1 MKGNENILIRLL
13 SDASTRYIIPLYQ
26 RNYDWQEQQCRQLF
40 DDLVALHNT
49 SDRQNHFF
57 GSIVSR
63 QQKLSSQE
71 IYLID
76 GQQRITT
83 ISILLIAL
91 YKAAKAGDIIYEN
104 EITLKK
110 IWNKYLV
117 DEYLE
122 TERKVKLKPI
132 KNDMAAFDA
141 LIFKESKEYII
152 NSNVTR
158 NFLLFY
164 EWITQSGLTVEQILT
179 SIEKLIVIDIRL
191 DESDDPQLIFE
202 SLNSTG
208 LDLSEAD
215 KIRNYLLMSLQP
227 QEQEYFYNEYWNKIE
242 ELTEYKPTMF
252 IRDYLTIKTRV
263 ICKIENLYTFFK
275 SYVKNS
281 YLTRQELLADM
292 LPYAEYNYTILH
304 SKTNNIRL
312 NKILTHLSVI
322 DSTIGQPFYI
332 DFLKYATES
341 SITDIEV
348 IKVFGLIEN
357 YWARRII
364 CNAPTNA
371 INKVFSTLHY
381 DVLRIIEKQR
391 KINQNENINYYDVLV
406 YFLLQKRG
414 SAYFPTD
421 NDIKESFPTRQI
433 YYIPMSYKYF
443 LFERMENAD
452 NVEEIDVVK
461 QMQEGTATIE
471 HIMPQTL
478 TPEWKQDL
486 GTEAELIHERYLHT
500 FANLTLTGYNTNY
513 SNHPFIEKKNGYT
526 DKRGNVV
533 YGFKDSSYHLNN
545 YLKTCNKW
553 SETEILE
560 RQKILLEKFLYIWA
574 MPKTDFEAKE
584 LVERVSYDP
593 EESDYL
599 TGRYIY
605 SFSYKGLNQRVGSW
619 KEMLGTLCAM
629 LFREHNVIINQL
641 CAENIYLHNHDS
653 EANNYWRFADNCWVW
668 CSNSTKEK
676 MNIIKKILNAV
687 NAEYSDLEFEL
698 WPQTVINNNEEQ
710 V

>member
-1 MKGNENILIRLL
+1 MKGTENLLIRLI
-13 SDASTRYIIPLYQ
+13 SDSSTRYIIPLYQ

-40 DDLVALHNT
+40 DDLVTLHNASERT
-49 SDRQNHFF
+49 NHFF

-63 QQKLSSQE
+63 QQRLSSQE

-91 YKAAKAGDIIYEN
+91 YKAANAGAIAYEN

-117 DEYLE
+117 DEYLQ

-141 LIFKESKEYII
+141 LLFKEPKEYIEK
-152 NSNVTR
+152 SNVTR
-158 NFLLFY
+158 NYLLFY
-164 EWITQSGLTVEQILT
+164 EWVTKSGLTAEQVLA
-179 SIEKLIVIDIRL
+179 SIEKLLVIDIRL

-242 ELTEYKPTMF
+242 ELTDYKPTMF

-263 ICKIENLYTFFK
+263 ISKIENLYAIFK
-275 SYVKNS
+275 NYVKNNN
-281 YLTRQELLADM
+281 LTRQELLADM
-292 LPYAEYNYTILH
+292 LPYAEYNYKILH
-304 SKTNNIRL
+304 SKTDNEKL
-312 NKILTHLSVI
+312 NRTLTHLSTI

-332 DFLKYATES
+332 DFLKYATETS
-341 SITDIEV
+341 LSDAEIEQ
-348 IKVFGLIEN
+348 VFGLVEN

-371 INKVFSTLHY
+371 LNKVFSTLHY
-381 DVLRIIEKQR
+381 DILRIIEKQR
-391 KINQNENINYYDVLV
+391 KIDQTKEINYYDVLV

-421 NDIKESFPTRQI
+421 NDIKENFPTRQI

-443 LFERMENAD
+443 LFERMENTD
-452 NVEEIDVVK
+452 NVEEMDVVR
-461 QMQEGTATIE
+461 QMQDGTATIE

-478 TPEWKQDL
+478 TSEWKRDL
-486 GTEAELIHERYLHT
+486 GDDAERIFEKYLHT
-500 FANLTLTGYNTNY
+500 FANLTLTGYNINY
-513 SNHPFIEKKNGYT
+513 SNHSFTEKKNGYI
-526 DKRGNVV
+526 DKKGNVV

-545 YLKTCNKW
+545 YLKECSQWT
-553 SETEILE
+553 ETEILE
-560 RQKILLEKFLYIWA
+560 RQGILIDRFFHIWP
-574 MPKTDFEAKE
+574 MPVTDFEAKE
-584 LVERVSYDP
+584 LVERVSFDP

-605 SFSYKGLNQRVGSW
+605 SFTYKGTSQKAGSW
-619 KEMLGTLCAM
+619 KEMLGTLCTM
-629 LFREHNVIINQL
+629 LYKEHSVILNQL
-641 CAENIYLHNHDS
+641 CAENIYLHDHASGSVD
-653 EANNYWRFADNCWVW
+653 YHKFADNCWIW
-668 CSNSTKEK
+668 LSNSTKEK
-676 MNIIKKILNAV
+676 MNIIKKIFTAINAD
-687 NAEYSDLEFEL
+687 YSDLEFEL
-698 WPQTVINNNEEQ
+698 WPQAVVNVEGE
-710 V
+710 